1 LENFVQNRI
10 KEIEENEE
18 CDDVELGSVCE
29 KIKPKF
35 NINSNELDNNG
46 VYPFYN
52 KVGENIGYHSKY
64 NYDTITKCILL
75 TKDGGSGPNIYGDNI
90 ALGSVMKLKGKF
102 ASTYANFVLKL
113 TYDNINYIYY
123 LLKTKKN
130 AIMDLA
136 NYSVK
141 IGHIQYNKLSQ
152 LKMKLP
158 KNKQLMQDLE
168 PTFQQIETLQN
179 DVKNADELY
188 KRFIQELSQEAMPQ
202 HNVENIP
209 AIRENIEFEFE
220 EEKEQEQEL
229 IIPKKKT
236 SKKSIK

>member
-1 LENFVQNRI
+1 
-10 KEIEENEE
+10 
-18 CDDVELGSVCE
+18 
-29 KIKPKF
+29 
-35 NINSNELDNNG
+35 
-46 VYPFYN
+46 
-52 KVGENIGYHSKY
+52 
-64 NYDTITKCILL
+64 
-75 TKDGGSGPNIYGDNI
+75 
-90 ALGSVMKLKGKF
+90 
-102 ASTYANFVLKL
+102 LKL